1 MTIDSKRKIYRFM
14 IFKFIIVICIIET
27 VHAQNQWIT
36 DQNSFTEIIKKE
48 FSHHPLF
55 TESEEKYVA
64 YFIEIH
70 LQNGLISNITYS
82 KTTPKLVIERS
93 KKSLQILNDRIEESG
108 IEILG
113 DCIAILPIFNIWSS
127 DTIQKDNLLYALR
140 RLFPEKTLEGC
151 TAFLDPLTLIISKP
165 IR

>member
-1 MTIDSKRKIYRFM
+1 MTKDSKIKFYRF
-14 IFKFIIVICIIET
+14 IIYKFIIIICITET
-27 VHAQNQWIT
+27 VQAQNQWIT
-36 DQNSFTEIIKKE
+36 DQSSFTEIVKKE
-48 FSHHPLF
+48 FSHHPLL
-55 TESEEKYVA
+55 TDSEEKYVA

-93 KKSLQILNDRIEESG
+93 RKSLQILNDRIEESG

-113 DCIAILPIFNIWSS
+113 DCIAILPVFNIWSS
-127 DTIQKDNLLYALR
+127 DEIHKDNLLNSLSS
-140 RLFPEKTLEGC
+140 LFPEKTFEGC
-151 TAFLDPLTLIISKP
+151 TAFLDPLTLVISKP